1 MVKPPDLQEQSQEI
15 DRRIMEQPVVIKSN
29 KYGLTVCLD
38 QEMEFEALRK
48 AVSQKFAE
56 SKKFF
61 RGAEFAIAFEGR
73 SLSQEQQVLLVQE
86 IIESA
91 GIKVPCIVDV
101 DVAKEAV
108 MKQALEHTKA
118 SEDVIAHNDG
128 KFYKGTLRS
137 GQVLESETSIVV
149 LGDVNPGATVVSKGN
164 VVVLG
169 TLKGSIY
176 VGAGGN
182 ENTFVAALAMD
193 PMQIRIADHIAR
205 NSDSPDKKDKKKLM
219 KKKER
224 QDEQPMIAY
233 VDAGNI
239 YIEPITKEVL
249 ADINI

>member
-1 MVKPPDLQEQSQEI
+1 MGRV
-15 DRRIMEQPVVIKSN
+15 MEQPVVIKSN
-29 KYGLTVCLD
+29 KYGLTVWLD
-38 QEMEFEALRK
+38 AATDFDTLKNLVAE
-48 AVSQKFAE
+48 KFAE

-61 RGAEFAIAFEGR
+61 KGAELAIAFEGR
-73 SLSQEQQVLLVQE
+73 ELSQDEQIVLVQE
-86 IIESA
+86 MIANA

-101 DVAKEAV
+101 DIAKEAV
-108 MKQALEHTKA
+108 MKQAMEHTR
-118 SEDVIAHNDG
+118 SSSDVSDSGDG

-137 GQVLESETSIVV
+137 GQVLESESSIII

-182 ENTFVAALAMD
+182 ENTFVAALSMD
-193 PMQIRIADHIAR
+193 PMQIRIADYIAR
-205 NSDSPDKKDKKKLM
+205 NSDGPEKKDKKKIL
-219 KKKER
+219 KKKDKSE
-224 QDEQPMIAY
+224 EQPMIAY

>member
-1 MVKPPDLQEQSQEI
+1 
-15 DRRIMEQPVVIKSN
+15 MEQPVVIKSN
-29 KYGLTVCLD
+29 RYGLTVCLD
-38 QEMEFEALRK
+38 KELDFETLRK
-48 AVSQKFAE
+48 SVAEKFSE

-61 RGAEFAIAFEGR
+61 KGAELAIAFEGR
-73 SLSQEQQVLLVQE
+73 VLTQEEQILLVQE
-86 IIESA
+86 IVDHA

-101 DVAKEAV
+101 DAAKEAV
-108 MKQALEHTKA
+108 MKQAVDHTKTPVHTQ
-118 SEDVIAHNDG
+118 DGGDG

-137 GQVLESETSIVV
+137 GQVLESETSIIV

-169 TLKGSIY
+169 SLKGSIY

-182 ENTFVAALAMD
+182 ENTFVAALSMD

-205 NSDSPDKKDKKKLM
+205 NSDESDKKEKKKFLKKKDKADG
-219 KKKER
+219 E
-224 QDEQPMIAY
+224 PMIAY
-233 VDAGNI
+233 VEAGNI

>member
-1 MVKPPDLQEQSQEI
+1 MG
-15 DRRIMEQPVVIKSN
+15 RIMEQPVVIKSN

-38 QEMEFEALRK
+38 TEPDFDTLRK
-48 AVSQKFAE
+48 LVREKFTE

-61 RGAEFAIAFEGR
+61 KGAELAVAFEGR
-73 SLSQEQQVLLVQE
+73 SLTQDEQVILVQE
-86 IIESA
+86 MIAGA

-101 DVAKEAV
+101 DTAREAL
-108 MKQALEHTKA
+108 MKQAVEHTKT
-118 SEDVIAHNDG
+118 SVEPEISGDG

-169 TLKGSIY
+169 TLKGSVY

-182 ENTFVAALAMD
+182 ENTFVAALFMD
-193 PMQIRIADHIAR
+193 PMQIRIADYIAR
-205 NSDSPDKKDKKKLM
+205 NSDGPEKKDKKKLL
-219 KKKER
+219 KKKDKLE
-224 QDEQPMIAY
+224 EQPMIAY

>member
-1 MVKPPDLQEQSQEI
+1 
-15 DRRIMEQPVVIKSN
+15 MEQPVVIKSN
-29 KYGLTVCLD
+29 KYGLTVILD
-38 QEMEFEALRK
+38 KELEFDVLKELVAT
-48 AVSQKFAE
+48 KFAE
-56 SKKFF
+56 CKKFF
-61 RGAEFAIAFEGR
+61 KGAEFAIAFEGR
-73 SLSQEQQVLLVQE
+73 SLTQDEQILLVQE
-86 IIESA
+86 IISQA
-91 GIKVPCIVDV
+91 GIQVPCIVDV

-108 MKQALEHTKA
+108 MKQAVEHTRSSA
-118 SEDVIAHNDG
+118 DVQNSMDG

-137 GQVLESETSIVV
+137 GQVLESETSIII

-169 TLKGSIY
+169 SLKGSIY

-182 ENTFVAALAMD
+182 ENTFVAALSMD

-205 NSDSPDKKDKKKLM
+205 NSDSPEKKDKKKLS
-219 KKKER
+219 KKKDKPE
-224 QDEQPMIAY
+224 EEAMIAY

>member
-1 MVKPPDLQEQSQEI
+1 MGRV
-15 DRRIMEQPVVIKSN
+15 MEQPVVIKSN

-38 QEMEFEALRK
+38 TEPDFETLRSLV
-48 AVSQKFAE
+48 AEKFAE

-61 RGAEFAIAFEGR
+61 KGAELAIAFEGR
-73 SLSQEQQVLLVQE
+73 ELSQDEQILLVQDM
-86 IIESA
+86 IANA

-108 MKQALEHTKA
+108 MKQAVEHTRA
-118 SEDVIAHNDG
+118 SVEMEDGSDG

-137 GQVLESETSIVV
+137 GQVLESETSIII

-182 ENTFVAALAMD
+182 ENTFVAALSMD
-193 PMQIRIADHIAR
+193 PMQIRIADYIAR
-205 NSDSPDKKDKKKLM
+205 NSDSPEKKDKKKIL
-219 KKKER
+219 KKKDKQE
-224 QDEQPMIAY
+224 EQPMIAY

>member
-1 MVKPPDLQEQSQEI
+1 MG
-15 DRRIMEQPVVIKSN
+15 RIMEQTVVIKSN

-38 QEMEFEALRK
+38 TETDFENLRK
-48 AVSQKFAE
+48 LVAQKFSE

-61 RGAEFAIAFEGR
+61 KGAELAVAFEGR
-73 SLSQEQQVLLVQE
+73 ELSQDEQILLVQE
-86 IIESA
+86 MIANA

-101 DVAKEAV
+101 DAAKEAV
-108 MKQALEHTKA
+108 MKQAIEHTRVSA
-118 SEDVIAHNDG
+118 EIEDSADG

-137 GQVLESETSIVV
+137 GQVLESETSIVI

-169 TLKGSIY
+169 SLKGSIY

-182 ENTFVAALAMD
+182 ENTFVAALFMD
-193 PMQIRIADHIAR
+193 PMQIRIADYIAR
-205 NSDSPDKKDKKKLM
+205 NSDGSEKKDKKKLL
-219 KKKER
+219 KKKDKME
-224 QDEQPMIAY
+224 EQPMIAY

>member
-1 MVKPPDLQEQSQEI
+1 MREV
-15 DRRIMEQPVVIKSN
+15 MEQPVVIKSN
-29 KYGLTVCLD
+29 RYGLTVCLD
-38 QEMEFEALRK
+38 KELDFETLRK
-48 AVSQKFAE
+48 GVAEKFSE

-61 RGAEFAIAFEGR
+61 KGAELAIAFEGR
-73 SLSQEQQVLLVQE
+73 VLTQEEQILLVQE
-86 IIESA
+86 IVDHA

-101 DVAKEAV
+101 DAAKEAV
-108 MKQALEHTKA
+108 MKQAVDHTKTPVHTQ
-118 SEDVIAHNDG
+118 DGGDG

-137 GQVLESETSIVV
+137 GQVLESETSIIV

-169 TLKGSIY
+169 SLKGSIY

-182 ENTFVAALAMD
+182 ENTFVAALSMD

-205 NSDSPDKKDKKKLM
+205 NSDESDKKEKKKFLKKKDKADG
-219 KKKER
+219 E
-224 QDEQPMIAY
+224 PMIAY
-233 VDAGNI
+233 VEAGNI

>member
-1 MVKPPDLQEQSQEI
+1 MG
-15 DRRIMEQPVVIKSN
+15 RIMEQPVIIKSN
-29 KYGLTVCLD
+29 KYGLTVVLD
-38 QEMEFEALRK
+38 SQPDFETLRNVV
-48 AVSQKFAE
+48 AEKFAE

-61 RGAEFAIAFEGR
+61 KGAELAIAFEGR
-73 SLSQEQQVLLVQE
+73 DLTQDEQLILVQE
-86 IIESA
+86 IVSHG

-101 DVAKEAV
+101 DVARETV
-108 MKQALEHTKA
+108 MKQAVEHTKNTPEFEGA
-118 SEDVIAHNDG
+118 GDG

-137 GQVLESETSIVV
+137 GQVLESETSIII

-176 VGAGGN
+176 VGAAGN
-182 ENTFVAALAMD
+182 EKTFVAALSMD
-193 PMQIRIADHIAR
+193 PMQIRIADYIAR
-205 NSDSPDKKDKKKLM
+205 NSDGPEKKDKKKLM
-219 KKKER
+219 KKKDKQE
-224 QDEQPMIAY
+224 EQPMIAY

>member
-1 MVKPPDLQEQSQEI
+1 
-15 DRRIMEQPVVIKSN
+15 MEQPVVIKSN
-29 KYGLTVCLD
+29 KYGLTVILD
-38 QEMEFEALRK
+38 KEPDFDSLKVHVAE
-48 AVSQKFAE
+48 KFAE
-56 SKKFF
+56 CKKFF
-61 RGAEFAIAFEGR
+61 KGAEFAIAFEGR
-73 SLSQEQQVLLVQE
+73 ELTQDEQLVLVQE
-86 IIESA
+86 MIEHA
-91 GIKVPCIVDV
+91 GIKVPCIVDM
-101 DVAKEAV
+101 DVAREAV
-108 MKQALEHTKA
+108 MKQAVEHTKA
-118 SEDVIAHNDG
+118 ASSDTGSGMDG

-137 GQVLESETSIVV
+137 GQVLESETSIVI

-182 ENTFVAALAMD
+182 ENTFVAALSMD

-205 NSDSPDKKDKKKLM
+205 NFDSPEKKDKKNLL

-224 QDEQPMIAY
+224 PEEDAMIAY

>member
-1 MVKPPDLQEQSQEI
+1 MGRV
-15 DRRIMEQPVVIKSN
+15 MEQPVVIKSN

-38 QEMEFEALRK
+38 PEPEFEALK
-48 AVSQKFAE
+48 NLVAEKFTE
-56 SKKFF
+56 SRKFF
-61 RGAEFAIAFEGR
+61 KGAELAVAFEGR
-73 SLSQEQQVLLVQE
+73 VLSQDEQIVLVQE
-86 IIESA
+86 MIAGA

-101 DVAKEAV
+101 DTAREAL
-108 MKQALEHTKA
+108 MKQAVEHTKA
-118 SEDVIAHNDG
+118 AAGTEDSVDG

-137 GQVLESETSIVV
+137 GQVLESETSIII

-182 ENTFVAALAMD
+182 ENTFVAALSMD

-205 NSDSPDKKDKKKLM
+205 NSDSPEKKDKKKLL
-219 KKKER
+219 KKKDKAE
-224 QDEQPMIAY
+224 EQPMIAY

>member
-1 MVKPPDLQEQSQEI
+1 MGRV
-15 DRRIMEQPVVIKSN
+15 MEQPVVIKSN

-38 QEMEFEALRK
+38 TEPDFETLRSLV
-48 AVSQKFAE
+48 ADKFAE

-61 RGAEFAIAFEGR
+61 KGAELAIAFEGR
-73 SLSQEQQVLLVQE
+73 ELSQDEQILLVQDM
-86 IIESA
+86 IANA

-108 MKQALEHTKA
+108 MKQAVEHTRA
-118 SEDVIAHNDG
+118 SSEMEDGSDG

-137 GQVLESETSIVV
+137 GQVLESETSIII

-182 ENTFVAALAMD
+182 ENTFVAALSMD
-193 PMQIRIADHIAR
+193 PMQIRIADYIAR
-205 NSDSPDKKDKKKLM
+205 NSDSPEKKDKKKIL
-219 KKKER
+219 KKKDKQE
-224 QDEQPMIAY
+224 EQPMIAY

>member
-1 MVKPPDLQEQSQEI
+1 
-15 DRRIMEQPVVIKSN
+15 MEQPVVIKSN
-29 KYGLTVCLD
+29 RYGLTVCLD
-38 QEMEFEALRK
+38 KQLDFETLRK
-48 AVSQKFAE
+48 SVADKFAE

-61 RGAEFAIAFEGR
+61 KGAELAIAFEGR
-73 SLSQEQQVLLVQE
+73 TLTQEEQILLVQE
-86 IIESA
+86 IITQA

-101 DVAKEAV
+101 DAAKEAV
-108 MKQALEHTKA
+108 MKQAIDHTKA
-118 SEDVIAHNDG
+118 AAEPQNSGDG

-137 GQVLESETSIVV
+137 GQVLESETSIIV

-169 TLKGSIY
+169 SLKGSIY

-182 ENTFVAALAMD
+182 ENTFVAALSMD

-205 NSDSPDKKDKKKLM
+205 NSDESDKKEKKKLLKKKDKT
-219 KKKER
+219 
-224 QDEQPMIAY
+224 DGDPMIAY
-233 VDAGNI
+233 VEAGNI

>member
-1 MVKPPDLQEQSQEI
+1 MGSS
-15 DRRIMEQPVVIKSN
+15 MEQPVIIKSN
-29 KYGLTVCLD
+29 KYGLTVILD
-38 QEMEFEALRK
+38 SELDFDALRV
-48 AVSQKFAE
+48 AVAEKFSE

-61 RGAEFAIAFEGR
+61 KGAELAVAFEGR
-73 SLSQEQQVLLVQE
+73 ELTQEEQLSLIQEM
-86 IIESA
+86 IANA

-101 DVAKEAV
+101 DIARESL
-108 MKQALEHTKA
+108 MKQALSHSTKTA
-118 SEDVIAHNDG
+118 PEICGTGDG

-137 GQVLESETSIVV
+137 GQVLESETSIII

-164 VVVLG
+164 VIVLG

-176 VGAGGN
+176 VGAAGN
-182 ENTFVAALAMD
+182 ENTFVAALSMD
-193 PMQIRIADHIAR
+193 PMQIRIADYIAR
-205 NSDSPDKKDKKKLM
+205 NSDSPEKKDKKKLL
-219 KKKER
+219 KKKDK

>member
-1 MVKPPDLQEQSQEI
+1 MGRV
-15 DRRIMEQPVVIKSN
+15 MEQPVVIKSN

-38 QEMEFEALRK
+38 TATDFDTLKNLVAE
-48 AVSQKFAE
+48 KFAE

-61 RGAEFAIAFEGR
+61 KGAELAVAFEGR
-73 SLSQEQQVLLVQE
+73 ELSQDEQIILVQE
-86 IIESA
+86 MIANA

-108 MKQALEHTKA
+108 MKQAMEHTRTSA
-118 SEDVIAHNDG
+118 NVSDNGGDG

-137 GQVLESETSIVV
+137 GQVLESESSIII
-149 LGDVNPGATVVSKGN
+149 LGDVNPGAAVISKGN

-169 TLKGSIY
+169 TLKGNIY

-182 ENTFVAALAMD
+182 ENTFVAALSMD
-193 PMQIRIADHIAR
+193 PMQIRIADYIAR
-205 NSDSPDKKDKKKLM
+205 NSDGPEKKDKKKLT
-219 KKKER
+219 KKKDKA
-224 QDEQPMIAY
+224 DEQPMIAY

>member
-1 MVKPPDLQEQSQEI
+1 MD
-15 DRRIMEQPVVIKSN
+15 QPVVIKSN

-38 QEMEFEALRK
+38 TEPDFGTLRTLV
-48 AVSQKFAE
+48 AEKFAE

-61 RGAEFAIAFEGR
+61 KGAELAIAFEGR
-73 SLSQEQQVLLVQE
+73 ELTQDEQIILVQE
-86 IIESA
+86 MITNA

-108 MKQALEHTKA
+108 MKQAMDRTGTKA
-118 SEDVIAHNDG
+118 AEAVSDGGDG

-137 GQVLESETSIVV
+137 GQVLESESSIII

-182 ENTFVAALAMD
+182 ENTFVAALSMD
-193 PMQIRIADHIAR
+193 PMQIRIADYIAR
-205 NSDSPDKKDKKKLM
+205 NSDGPEKKDKKKLM
-219 KKKER
+219 KKKDKTE
-224 QDEQPMIAY
+224 EQPMIAY

>member
-1 MVKPPDLQEQSQEI
+1 MEQS
-15 DRRIMEQPVVIKSN
+15 VVIKSN

-38 QEMEFEALRK
+38 TESDFEILRK
-48 AVSQKFAE
+48 QVAEKFAE

-61 RGAEFAIAFEGR
+61 KGAELAVAFEGR
-73 SLSQEQQVLLVQE
+73 ELTQEEQVILVQE
-86 IIESA
+86 MIEHA

-101 DVAKEAV
+101 DVVKEAV
-108 MKQALEHTKA
+108 MKQAIDHTKA
-118 SEDVIAHNDG
+118 APEPEGSSDG

-137 GQVLESETSIVV
+137 GQVLESETSIII

-164 VVVLG
+164 VIVLG
-169 TLKGSIY
+169 SLKGSIY

-182 ENTFVAALAMD
+182 ENTFVAALSMD

-219 KKKER
+219 KKKDKQE
-224 QDEQPMIAY
+224 EQPMIAY

>member
-1 MVKPPDLQEQSQEI
+1 MGRV
-15 DRRIMEQPVVIKSN
+15 MEQPVVIKSN

-38 QEMEFEALRK
+38 TEPDFETLRSLV
-48 AVSQKFAE
+48 AEKFAE

-61 RGAEFAIAFEGR
+61 KGAELAIAFEGR
-73 SLSQEQQVLLVQE
+73 ELSQDEQILLVQDM
-86 IIESA
+86 IANA

-108 MKQALEHTKA
+108 MKQAVEHTRA
-118 SEDVIAHNDG
+118 SAEMEDGSDG
-128 KFYKGTLRS
+128 NFYKGTLRS
-137 GQVLESETSIVV
+137 GQVLESETSIII

-182 ENTFVAALAMD
+182 ENTFVAALSMD
-193 PMQIRIADHIAR
+193 PMQIRIADYIAR
-205 NSDSPDKKDKKKLM
+205 NSDGPEKKDKKKIL
-219 KKKER
+219 KKKDKQE
-224 QDEQPMIAY
+224 EQPMIAY

>member
-1 MVKPPDLQEQSQEI
+1 
-15 DRRIMEQPVVIKSN
+15 MEQPVVIKSN
-29 KYGLTVCLD
+29 KYGLTVILD
-38 QEMEFEALRK
+38 SEPDFETLRGLV
-48 AVSQKFAE
+48 AEKFAE

-61 RGAEFAIAFEGR
+61 KGAELAIAFEGR
-73 SLSQEQQVLLVQE
+73 ELSQNEQIALVQE
-86 IIESA
+86 IITHA

-101 DVAKEAV
+101 DVVKEAV
-108 MKQALEHTKA
+108 MKQAVEHTKA
-118 SEDVIAHNDG
+118 SEDMSVSGDG

-137 GQVLESETSIVV
+137 GQVLESETSIII

-182 ENTFVAALAMD
+182 ENTFVAALSMD
-193 PMQIRIADHIAR
+193 PMQIRIADYIAR
-205 NSDSPDKKDKKKLM
+205 NSDSPEKKDKKKA
-219 KKKER
+219 KKKDKQE
-224 QDEQPMIAY
+224 EQPMIAY

-249 ADINI
+249 TDINI

>member
-1 MVKPPDLQEQSQEI
+1 
-15 DRRIMEQPVVIKSN
+15 MEQPVVIKSN
-29 KYGLTVCLD
+29 KYGLTVYLD
-38 QEMEFEALRK
+38 SKPDFETLRVLV
-48 AVSQKFAE
+48 AEKFAE

-61 RGAEFAIAFEGR
+61 KGAELAIAFEGR
-73 SLSQEQQVLLVQE
+73 ELTQDEQILLVQE
-86 IIESA
+86 MIANA

-108 MKQALEHTKA
+108 MQQAVNHTRSSA
-118 SEDVIAHNDG
+118 EMSGGGDG

-137 GQVLESETSIVV
+137 GQVLESETSIII

-182 ENTFVAALAMD
+182 ENTFVAALSMD

-205 NSDSPDKKDKKKLM
+205 NSDGPEKKDKKKLM
-219 KKKER
+219 KKKDKA
-224 QDEQPMIAY
+224 DEQPMIAY

>member
-1 MVKPPDLQEQSQEI
+1 
-15 DRRIMEQPVVIKSN
+15 MEQPVVIKSN
-29 KYGLTVCLD
+29 RYGLTVCL
-38 QEMEFEALRK
+38 EENLEFDVLRK
-48 AVSQKFAE
+48 LVADKFSE

-61 RGAEFAIAFEGR
+61 KGAELAIAFEGR
-73 SLSQEQQVLLVQE
+73 TLSEEEQIILVQE
-86 IIESA
+86 IMEHG

-101 DVAKEAV
+101 DAAKEAV
-108 MKQALEHTKA
+108 MRQAVEHTKA
-118 SEDVIAHNDG
+118 AAAAETESSSDG

-137 GQVLESETSIVV
+137 GQVLESETSIIV

-164 VVVLG
+164 VIVLG
-169 TLKGSIY
+169 SLKGSIY

-182 ENTFVAALAMD
+182 ENTFVAALSMD

-205 NSDSPDKKDKKKLM
+205 NSDDSDKKEKKKLL

-224 QDEQPMIAY
+224 LDEEPMIAY
-233 VDAGNI
+233 VEAGNI

>member
-1 MVKPPDLQEQSQEI
+1 
-15 DRRIMEQPVVIKSN
+15 MEQPVVIKSN
-29 KYGLTVCLD
+29 RYGLTVCL
-38 QEMEFEALRK
+38 EENPEFDVLRK
-48 AVSQKFAE
+48 LVADKFSE

-61 RGAEFAIAFEGR
+61 KGAELAIAFEGR
-73 SLSQEQQVLLVQE
+73 TLSEEEQIILVQE
-86 IIESA
+86 IMEHG

-101 DVAKEAV
+101 DAAKEAV
-108 MKQALEHTKA
+108 MRQAVEHTKA
-118 SEDVIAHNDG
+118 AAAAETEGSSDG

-137 GQVLESETSIVV
+137 GQVLESETSIIV

-164 VVVLG
+164 VIVLG
-169 TLKGSIY
+169 SLKGSIY

-182 ENTFVAALAMD
+182 ENTFVAALSMD

-205 NSDSPDKKDKKKLM
+205 NSDDSDKKEKKKLL

-224 QDEQPMIAY
+224 LDEEPMIAY
-233 VDAGNI
+233 VEAGNI

>member
-1 MVKPPDLQEQSQEI
+1 MGRV
-15 DRRIMEQPVVIKSN
+15 MEQPVVIKSN

-38 QEMEFEALRK
+38 TEPDFDTLRSLV
-48 AVSQKFAE
+48 AEKFAE

-61 RGAEFAIAFEGR
+61 KGAELAIAFEGR
-73 SLSQEQQVLLVQE
+73 ELSQDEQILLVQDM
-86 IIESA
+86 IANA

-108 MKQALEHTKA
+108 MKQAVEHTRA
-118 SEDVIAHNDG
+118 SAEMEDVSDG

-137 GQVLESETSIVV
+137 GQVLESETSIII

-182 ENTFVAALAMD
+182 ENTFVAALSMD
-193 PMQIRIADHIAR
+193 PMQIRIADYIAR
-205 NSDSPDKKDKKKLM
+205 NSDGPEKKDKKKIL
-219 KKKER
+219 KKKDK